1 MRRLDAKDEGDG
13 VHRIRF
19 ARSIGPD
26 NGSEVG
32 IAKQEG
38 VVALV
43 RLEIVKFETYE
54 FTHGELDAKYRLTK
68 MQNGELEAVRLWR
81 LEHAR
86 RAIQDVD
93 NTIQRG

>member
-1 MRRLDAKDEGDG
+1 MVLVYRGNEVTCEFDHYDL
-13 VHRIRF
+13 RIRF

-43 RLEIVKFETYE
+43 RLEI
-54 FTHGELDAKYRLTK
+54 L
-68 MQNGELEAVRLWR
+68 
-81 LEHAR
+81 R
-86 RAIQDVD
+86 RIVSWSGQPQTEIRQDVL
-93 NTIQRG
+93 